1 VKGTGVTD
9 YTGDA
14 MIPTMRHIKGT
25 AEVNGQSGF
34 TYQIDVTDN
43 GEPGRDDGFTIHLSN
58 DYVASGRLSGGNI
71 QLHVPSC
78 Q

>member
-1 VKGTGVTD
+1 MTD

-14 MIPTMRHIKGT
+14 VIPTMRHIKGT

-34 TYQIDVTDN
+34 MYQVDVTDK
-43 GEPGRDDGFTIHLSN
+43 GEPGRDDDFTIHLS
-58 DYVASGRLSGGNI
+58 DGYAASGSLSGGNI